1 MDEAKILE
9 LRKIIKS
16 AGKIVFFG
24 GAGVSTASNIPDF
37 RSKDGLYSRENKYG
51 VSPEELLSK
60 RFLFLRPR
68 DFYEFYRENMVFTD
82 YEPNAA
88 HLALARLEAE
98 GRLTLTV
105 TQNIDGL
112 HERAGSRSVVNLH
125 GNASLFYCAFC
136 GEKHSL
142 EYVLKSKGI
151 PRCRICKNMVRPDI
165 VLYGEPLDT
174 EKFKTAAE
182 HIAEADLLI
191 VAGTSLTV
199 YPANLLVH
207 HYEGDLVII
216 NREPTRYDT
225 KARLVIRDPISEVL
239 NAAVD

>member
-1 MDEAKILE
+1 MDNEKIRK
-9 LRKIIKS
+9 LRKIIK
-16 AGKIVFFG
+16 AADKIVFFG
-24 GAGVSTASNIPDF
+24 GAGVSTASKIPDF

-60 RFLFLRPR
+60 RFLFLRPHE
-68 DFYEFYRENMVFTD
+68 FYEFYRDNMVFTD
-82 YEPNAA
+82 YAPNAA
-88 HLALARLEAE
+88 HHALARLEAE

-151 PRCRICKNMVRPDI
+151 PRCRLCKNMVRPDI

-174 EKFKTAAE
+174 EKFKVAAE
-182 HIAEADLLI
+182 HIAEADLFI

-207 HYEGDLVII
+207 HYTGKLVII
-216 NREPTRYDT
+216 NREPTRYDD
-225 KARLVIRDPISEVL
+225 KASLLIRDPVADVL
-239 NAAVD
+239 AAAVD